1 MTEVVGSVI
10 GGAIS
15 GSQQASAAKEA
26 AKTQAQAQL
35 DAQQLADQTQMT
47 MFNKEQED
55 LQPYLN
61 TGNQA
66 LGSLNAALAPGGTL
80 TKNFSLNDLKT
91 DPGYLFDLQQG
102 NQAVQRSAA
111 ANGTLN
117 SGGTLKAISNYT
129 TGLASN
135 EITNAYNRY
144 TTDQTNQFNRLSAMA
159 SLGSNA
165 AGALTGQAQTTGAQI
180 ANTQAATTIGAG
192 NAIAAGTVGSSN
204 AISQAI
210 TGAANNYSQYTTLN
224 KLLSSIQNP
233 NTNLASTQR
242 TSPASGSDNGQST
255 LSKISDW
262 GVDAGG
268 TGGIY

>member
-1 MTEVVGSVI
+1 MDVVGTAVGGII
-10 GGAIS
+10 GGS
-15 GSQQASAAKEA
+15 MQSNAAQKA
-26 AKTQAQAQL
+26 AQTQANAQLQAQ
-35 DAQQLADQTQMT
+35 QEADTTQMN
-47 MFNKEQED
+47 MFNTEQGE

-66 LGSLNAALAPGGTL
+66 LSSLNTALAPGGSL
-80 TKNFSLNDLKT
+80 TQNFSLSNLQT

-135 EITNAYNRY
+135 EINNAYNRY
-144 TTDQTNQFNRLSAMA
+144 TTDQNNQFNRLSAMA

-165 AGALTGQAQTTGAQI
+165 AATLTGAAQNTGNQI
-180 ANTQAATTIGAG
+180 ANTQLATTVGAG
-192 NAIAAGTVGSSN
+192 NANAAGTVGSSN

-224 KLLSSIQNP
+224 RILSSVQNP
-233 NTNLASTQR
+233 NTNLAT
-242 TSPASGSDNGQST
+242 
-255 LSKISDW
+255 
-262 GVDAGG
+262 GG
-268 TGGIY
+268 TTRPNTVALPADDGENSALSQIQNWSGGG